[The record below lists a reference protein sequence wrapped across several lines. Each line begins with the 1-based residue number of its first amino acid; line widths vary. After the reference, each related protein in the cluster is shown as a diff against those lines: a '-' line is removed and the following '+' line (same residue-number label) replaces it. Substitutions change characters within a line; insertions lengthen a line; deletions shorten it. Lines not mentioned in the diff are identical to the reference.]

1 MTRTIFVAC
10 GMGVVFGAAASAQ
23 TPAPPRTP
31 TVQTPTAQSMTL
43 VGCLKPWDAATMQ
56 VGGTTGTSGTS
67 APAQAY
73 VLVDA
78 EYATAG
84 ATTPGTATTGAPQPP
99 SGASPAS
106 GGHATYLLKP
116 VAGMNLASWV
126 DQQVQVMGT
135 MMVDP
140 NLRPG
145 SPGVTGTGAM
155 STPTVTTGGTP
166 TASTGGT
173 PTTSTGGTPTTSTGS
188 TPTTSGQ
195 PPRGTG
201 GTGTTGAVAMSQQA
215 GAAAAQSTFNVASIA
230 SVAKTC
236 K

>member
-1 MTRTIFVAC
+1 MTRSIFVVC
-10 GMGVVFGAAASAQ
+10 SVCVLFGAAASAQ

-31 TVQTPTAQSMTL
+31 ATPTPTAQTMTL
-43 VGCLKPWDAATMQ
+43 TGCLKPWNPATMQ
-56 VGGTTGTSGTS
+56 VGGSIG
-67 APAQAY
+67 AAAQAY

-84 ATTPGTATTGAPQPP
+84 ATTPGTTTTGA
-99 SGASPAS
+99 
-106 GGHATYLLKP
+106 HATYLLQP

-145 SPGVTGTGAM
+145 SAGVTGTGTR
-155 STPTVTTGGTP
+155 STPTTMTGTGTP
-166 TASTGGT
+166 TTSTGGT
-173 PTTSTGGTPTTSTGS
+173 PTTSTGGTPTTSTGG
-188 TPTTSGQ
+188 TPTMSGT
-195 PPRGTG
+195 PATGTA
-201 GTGTTGAVAMSQQA
+201 GTGTSGAVAMSQKA
-215 GAAAAQSTFNVASIA
+215 SAAAAHSTFNVASIA
-230 SVAKTC
+230 SVATTC